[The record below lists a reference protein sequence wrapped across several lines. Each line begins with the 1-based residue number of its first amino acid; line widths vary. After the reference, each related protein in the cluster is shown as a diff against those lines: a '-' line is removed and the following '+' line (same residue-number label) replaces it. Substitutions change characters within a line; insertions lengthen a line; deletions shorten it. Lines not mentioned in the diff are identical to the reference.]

1 MEILNKIKVTEYQKA
16 VENLAINN
24 SDLVFNNSSPLHASI
39 VLSTMIRHSESE
51 FRIYDDNLSG
61 DIADLNEEFYT
72 NLDDF
77 IKSNKIL
84 KIVIDS
90 NHNDYK
96 ETRIYKQ
103 LIDYKNKFPQNV
115 FIKIS
120 NDSFKETIKKVFDKN
135 VNFAIG
141 DKKSFRI
148 EDILQVEKG
157 LRKAICC
164 FNNPKVSEKLVASFD
179 NSFINC
185 QSI

>member
-1 MEILNKIKVTEYQKA
+1 MEIFKNIKVNDYKKA

-24 SDLVFNNSSPLHASI
+24 SELIFNNSSPVHASI
-39 VLSTMIRHSESE
+39 VLSSMIKHSDSE

-61 DIADLNEEFYT
+61 DIADLNEDFYT
-72 NLDDF
+72 NLSEF
-77 IKSNKIL
+77 IESNKTL

-90 NHNDYK
+90 NHDDYK
-96 ETRIYKQ
+96 DTKIYKQ
-103 LIDYKNKFPQNV
+103 LISYKNSHPQNV

-120 NDSFKETIKKVFDKN
+120 NDSFKETINKVFDKN

-148 EDILQVEKG
+148 EDIMQTETG

-164 FNNPKVSEKLVASFD
+164 FNNSSMSKKLVSSFD
-179 NSFINC
+179 LGFQTC